1 MQIETRYGKVYLTH
15 HAADRWVERT
25 GRSLEELV
33 AAIRCSVRPT
43 KQQLNRIN
51 KRTRGKELKRVL
63 ECDVAYFILCKQ
75 VIVTVYQKGKHM
87 QNELQRSFT
96 TPHSYSAIEREIE
109 MAEALIENDG
119 TAFPECSFEDGYI
132 AALKFVLN
140 REGSN
145 VREEYEDMMNEH
157 SSEGEAA

>member
-1 MQIETRYGKVYLTH
+1 MKVETRYGNVHLTN
-15 HAADRWVERT
+15 HAVERWVERT

-33 AAIRCSVRPT
+33 AALSCANRPT
-43 KQQLNRIN
+43 KQQLRRIN
-51 KRTRGKELKRVL
+51 KRRFGVTLTRIL
-63 ECDVAYFILCKQ
+63 ECDAVYFILVKK
-75 VIVTVYQKGKHM
+75 VVVTVYQKEKDM
-87 QNELQRSFT
+87 ELQRSFT